1 MPAHQHPAY
10 REELEHLDYTL
21 NYVEKSLETTVSKKR
36 RVGQEVAQR
45 DPRYLD
51 RNSQEFIDLMVNSQI
66 LSGTDLKLR
75 NLESARQKPYFARID
90 FHENGKPEKE
100 QLYIGKMCLT
110 RDEDQKL
117 IIVDWRA
124 PVANMYYESR
134 LGDAG
139 YECPDGEIKGNLS
152 LKRQFSIDK
161 GLLEE
166 IFDIDIT
173 TNDQFLQSYLGA
185 SADNRLKD
193 IVSTIQAEQNR
204 VIRADMER
212 PLIVQGV
219 AGSGKTTIALHRIA
233 FLIYNYGKS
242 FVPENFMII
251 APNRLFL
258 NYISEVLP
266 ELGVERVKQTTFED
280 FAREVIAEKY
290 QVKDPNEKLLRFVE
304 QNPEE
309 RQIAENELIKQTAMV
324 KSGLLFKDLLD
335 YFLKLVEEN
344 LLPAGDLRF
353 EDKVLFS
360 NEEIRRLFFDDY
372 RSWPIYKRVEQIQ
385 KHFQKRIKEWQG
397 DAILQLD
404 NQCHLAVDRLK
415 MTREDTPE
423 RQVAIIAL
431 IDKKNEQ
438 VQRMKQFVTSGIKT
452 YLKQIAFRNALECY
466 WDFLANPRYFK
477 AAAQGRLAPELIQ
490 WLRELTLT
498 DLKKGQLELED
509 LAPVMYIKY
518 RLEGLSERIKA
529 KHVVIDEAQDFNTF
543 QFYTLRQMI
552 KDSSFTILGD
562 LAQGIHS
569 FRGTTDWEEVRRE
582 VFKGEADLQTLEQC
596 YRTTVEIMETANL
609 AISHWQAPHLTQ
621 AKPVIRHGEPVKIIA
636 KKNLQEI
643 VCEVATKIAE
653 LQSKGIKSIAIV
665 GKTTAECRSIRDLLK
680 KNSVEAVLIS
690 GRESEYQNGLVVVPS
705 YLVKGLEFDAVFV
718 ANANKDTYQPIELD
732 TKLLYV
738 ALTRPLHQLFI
749 YYTGELTPLLQ
760 PGSQVNSYG
769 F

>member
-1 MPAHQHPAY
+1 MPAQDHPAY
-10 REELEHLDYTL
+10 HEEAKHLEYTL
-21 NYVEKSLETTVSKKR
+21 NYVEKSIANAASRRK

-75 NLESARQKPYFARID
+75 NLETSRQKPYFARID
-90 FHENGKPEKE
+90 FHENGKSEKE
-100 QLYIGKMCLT
+100 ELYIGKMCLT

-134 LGDAG
+134 LGDAS
-139 YECPDGEIKGNLS
+139 YECPDGVIQGKLS
-152 LKRQFSIDK
+152 LKRQFSIDQ
-161 GLLEE
+161 GQLEE

-204 VIRADMER
+204 VIRADMNR

-233 FLIYNYGKS
+233 YLIYNYGKS

-290 QVKDPNEKLLRFVE
+290 QVKDPHEKLLHFVE
-304 QNPEE
+304 QNLGQQ
-309 RQIAENELIKQTAMV
+309 QIAENDLIKQAATV
-324 KSGLLFKDLLD
+324 KSGMLYKEFLD
-335 YFLKLVEEN
+335 DFLKKVEEK
-344 LLPAGDLRF
+344 LLPASDFAF
-353 EDKVLFS
+353 EDKVLFR
-360 NEEIRRLFFDDY
+360 NEEIRRLFFVDY
-372 RSWPIYKRVEQIQ
+372 QSWPIYKRVEQIK
-385 KHFQKRIKEWQG
+385 KHFQKRLKEWQG
-397 DAILQLD
+397 DAAIQLS
-404 NQCHLAVDRLK
+404 NECHVAIDMLK
-415 MTREDTPE
+415 MNEEDTPR
-423 RQVAIIAL
+423 RQAKIIAL
-431 IDKKNEQ
+431 IDKKNER
-438 VQRMKQFVTSGIKT
+438 VQRLKSFTTGGIKA
-452 YLKQIAFRNALECY
+452 YFKQVAFRNALECY
-466 WDFLANPRYFK
+466 WDFLANPLYFK
-477 AAAQGRLAPELIQ
+477 AIAADKLNPELVS
-490 WLRELTLT
+490 WLRERTLE

-509 LAPVMYIKY
+509 LAPVLYIKY
-518 RLEGLSERIKA
+518 RLEGLSERIKV

-543 QFYTLRQMI
+543 QFYTMRQMI

-569 FRGTTDWEEVRRE
+569 YRGTTDWEEVRRD
-582 VFKGEADLQTLEQC
+582 VFGNEADILTLEQS
-596 YRTTVEIMETANL
+596 YRTSIEIMETANL
-609 AISHWQAPHLTQ
+609 AISHWQAPHLSQ
-621 AKPVIRHGEPVKIIA
+621 AKPVIRHGEPVKFIE
-636 KKNLQEI
+636 KKNLTEI
-643 VCEVATKIAE
+643 TSEIAVKIRK
-653 LQSKGIKSIAIV
+653 LQAAGIKSIAIV
-665 GKTTAECRSIRDLLK
+665 GKTASECKTVRDDLK
-680 KNSVEAVLIS
+680 KNSVDATLIS
-690 GRESEYQNGLVVVPS
+690 GRESEYQSGLVVVPS
-705 YLVKGLEFDAVFV
+705 YLVKGLEFDAVFI

-732 TKLLYV
+732 IKLLYV
-738 ALTRPLHQLFI
+738 ALTRPLHKLFI
-749 YYTGELTPLLQ
+749 YYTGELTPLLR
-760 PGSQVNSYG
+760 S
-769 F
+769 

>member
-1 MPAHQHPAY
+1 MPAHHHPAY
-10 REELEHLDYTL
+10 REETEHLEYTL
-21 NYVEKSLETTVSKKR
+21 NYVEKSLETTASKKR
-36 RVGQEVAQR
+36 RVGQEVSQR

-66 LSGTDLKLR
+66 LSGADLKLR
-75 NLESARQKPYFARID
+75 NLETARQKPYFARID
-90 FHENGKPEKE
+90 FHENGKPELE

-134 LGDAG
+134 LGDAS
-139 YECPDGEIKGNLS
+139 YECPDGEIKGKLS
-152 LKRQFSIDK
+152 LKRQFSIEK
-161 GLLEE
+161 GQLEE

-233 FLIYNYGKS
+233 YLIYNYGKS
-242 FVPENFMII
+242 FVPENFVIV

-290 QVKDPNEKLLRFVE
+290 QVKDPHEKLLRFVE
-304 QNPEE
+304 QNLEE
-309 RQIAENELIKQTAMV
+309 QQIAENELIKQAAMV
-324 KSGLLFKDLLD
+324 KSGLLFKDWLD
-335 YFLKLVEEN
+335 YFLRQVEEK
-344 LLPAGDLRF
+344 LLPGNDFSF
-353 EDKVLFS
+353 EDKVFYTH
-360 NEEIRRLFFDDY
+360 EEITKLFFDDY
-372 RSWPIYKRVEQIQ
+372 RSWPIYKRVEQIK
-385 KHFQKRIKEWQG
+385 KHFHKRVAEWQE
-397 DAILQLD
+397 DAAVQLD
-404 NQCHLAVDRLK
+404 NRCHMEIHNIK
-415 MTREDTPE
+415 MSREDTPE
-423 RQVAIIAL
+423 RQATIIAL
-431 IDKKNEQ
+431 IDSKNEKLKRLKNFA
-438 VQRMKQFVTSGIKT
+438 VSGIKT
-452 YLKQIAFRNALECY
+452 YFKLAPFRSALQCY
-466 WDFLANPRYFK
+466 WDFLANPLYFK
-477 AAAQGRLAPELIQ
+477 TAARNKLKPELIQ
-490 WLRELTLT
+490 WLRELTLGN
-498 DLKKGQLELED
+498 LKQGQLELED

-518 RLEGLSERIKA
+518 RLEGLDEKIKA
-529 KHVVIDEAQDFNTF
+529 RHVVIDEAQDFNTF

-569 FRGTTDWEEVRRE
+569 YRGTTDWEEIRRE
-582 VFKGEADLQTLEQC
+582 VFQGEADLQTLEQS

-609 AISHWQAPHLTQ
+609 AISHWQAPHLIP
-621 AKPVIRHGEPVKIIA
+621 AKPVIRHGEPVQISA

-643 VCEVATKIAE
+643 VREIAVRIGE
-653 LQSKGIKSIAIV
+653 LQNKGVKSMAVV
-665 GKTTAECRSIRDLLK
+665 GKTAAECRLIRDYLK
-680 KNSVEAVLIS
+680 KNSVEAILIS

-718 ANANKDTYQPIELD
+718 ANANKDTYRPIELD

-760 PGSQVNSYG
+760 PDHK
-769 F
+769 